1 MKEVSFKVIDE
12 MTHFD
17 MPSVYLNKI
26 EQKGQITQKAKKVKK
41 FGF

>member
-17 MPSVYLNKI
+17 MPSAYLNKSYNVI
-26 EQKGQITQKAKKVKK
+26 N
-41 FGF
+41 

>member
-17 MPSVYLNKI
+17 MSSVYLNKSYNVI
-26 EQKGQITQKAKKVKK
+26 NWMLLTKSK
-41 FGF
+41 